1 MVSKHFFFELGHPH
15 LFFSLVSNAFPDIGS
30 VGRNEKKNL
39 KKKNPQEV
47 SE

>member
-30 VGRNEKKNL
+30 VGRNEKKKTL
-39 KKKNPQEV
+39 KKKSQAV